1 MIEQWHF
8 AKLITIQEAALLMAD
23 ENPITW
29 DDCEEWNKPQPDKYK
44 ITKRLIL
51 DAIESAELPI
61 TKEVKEWETDIN
73 GNQLFELESLDVTK
87 SKIKK
92 DDVRTWL
99 NSIGYPCDFFGT
111 PSHNS
116 NNINDIPAY
125 LDPVNPNYSTELAAA
140 VNAWVT
146 VNDGFGNPNATFK
159 QRIIEALEESQ
170 PEWDFELNSSGKY
183 TKEVDRI
190 STICNPDTA
199 KK

>member
-8 AKLITIQEAALLMAD
+8 TKLITIQEAALLMAD

-29 DDCEEWNKPQPDKYK
+29 DNCEERNKPDKYK
-44 ITKRLIL
+44 LTKRLIL
-51 DAIESAELPI
+51 DAIEAEELPLA
-61 TKEVKEWETDIN
+61 KQVNEYEYDIN
-73 GNQLFELESLDVTK
+73 GHPLYELDTLNVTL
-87 SKIKK
+87 SKLKK

-111 PSHNS
+111 PSDNS
-116 NNINDIPAY
+116 NSINDIPPY
-125 LDPVNPNYSTELAAA
+125 LDPSNPNYSTELATA

-146 VNDGFGNPNATFK
+146 VNNGFGNPNATFK
-159 QRIIEALEESQ
+159 QRIIQALEESH

>member
-8 AKLITIQEAALLMAD
+8 AKQITIQEAALLMAD

-29 DDCEEWNKPQPDKYK
+29 DDCEKWNKPLPDKYK

-51 DAIESAELPI
+51 DAIEAEELPLA
-61 TKEVKEWETDIN
+61 KKVNEYECDIN
-73 GNQLFELESLDVTK
+73 GNPLYELDILDVIL
-87 SKIKK
+87 SKLKK

-99 NSIGYPCDFFGT
+99 NNIGYPCNFFGT
-111 PSHNS
+111 PSDNS
-116 NNINDIPAY
+116 NSINDIPPY
-125 LDPVNPNYSTELAAA
+125 LDPSNLNYSTELATA

-159 QRIIEALEESQ
+159 QRIIEALEESH
-170 PEWDFELNSSGKY
+170 PEWDFELNSSNKY